1 MSQSLVRESM
11 TPTVASVDV
20 DASLDQ
26 VLRILGQHNV
36 SCVLVTT
43 GADPVG
49 VISMTDLVRVSKH
62 HADAQ
67 GKRPFKLM
75 PPALKARDVMV
86 KDLITIAPTASIS
99 DAAKVLLEHKI
110 HRVFVK
116 EDSKVVGVFSTK
128 DAMRVVLAR
137 KIETPLK
144 DVMTSP
150 VETVGIGETID
161 SALAKLDESNVRG
174 LAVIDVKVPVGVFTQ
189 LEAIKARALPANLRE
204 RPVEELMSYETAFL
218 DVSTPLYRAA
228 GHSIG
233 TELRRILVTQERA
246 LVGIVTGYDIARAL
260 IEK

>member
-1 MSQSLVRESM
+1 MTKSLVRESM
-11 TPTVASVDV
+11 TPSVASVDV
-20 DASLDQ
+20 DASLDE
-26 VLRILGQHNV
+26 VLKTLGQNNV
-36 SCVLVTT
+36 SCVLVTS
-43 GADPVG
+43 GSHPEG

-62 HADAQ
+62 HADAH

-75 PPALKARDVMV
+75 PPALKARDVMK
-86 KDLITIAPTASIS
+86 KDLITIAPDATIS
-99 DAAKVLLEHKI
+99 DAAKLLLQHKI

-116 EDSKVVGVFSTK
+116 ENGKVVGVFSTK
-128 DAMRVVLAR
+128 DAMRVVLAL

-161 SALAKLDESNVRG
+161 AALAKLEESNVRG
-174 LAVIDVKVPVGVFTQ
+174 LAVIDVKVPVGLFTQ
-189 LEAIKARALPANLRE
+189 LEAIKARALPPPLRL

-233 TELRRILVTQERA
+233 TELRRILVTQDRA
-246 LVGIVTGYDIARAL
+246 LVGIVTGYDVAQAL
-260 IEK
+260 IE